1 MAATRWHDWAQVVG
15 IFALVGSLIFVGLQ
29 MQQTQE
35 IALAEQYQARAEA
48 AQAMMLAQ
56 METGESIF
64 MFGGTPREE
73 WSPKQQA
80 IDSLVT
86 SWAWTQFDNHFYQ
99 YQAGFL
105 DDDAWAGMRRRIK
118 NQYDRCGSRRL
129 WKFHRRFLRPSFV
142 AHVEALEDVC
152 TEPAALGGPQ
162 IPDGPG

>member
-1 MAATRWHDWAQVVG
+1 MA
-15 IFALVGSLIFVGLQ
+15 GLQ

-105 DDDAWAGMRRRIK
+105 DDDAWAGMRRRTSTLPEALV
-118 NQYDRCGSRRL
+118 RGPCGSARGRLHRTRRVGWTADPGRAGL
-129 WKFHRRFLRPSFV
+129 ANNGGQSAQLAGSRIAVEFQRPASSS
-142 AHVEALEDVC
+142 
-152 TEPAALGGPQ
+152 LGSESRAR
-162 IPDGPG
+162 

>member
-1 MAATRWHDWAQVVG
+1 MAATRWHDWAQVAG

-64 MFGGTPREE
+64 MFAGTPREE

-80 IDSLVT
+80 IESLTT

-105 DDDAWAGMRRRIK
+105 DNDAWDGMQRRIK
-118 NQYDRCGSRRL
+118 FHYDICGSRRI
-129 WKFHRRFLRPSFV
+129 WKFQRRFLRPSFV

-152 TEPAALGGPQ
+152 EPAASGGPLIQ
-162 IPDGPG
+162 DGPG